1 MSDSLQQLATK
12 LSYRF
17 RDPQLLWQ
25 ALTHRS
31 SGGKNNERLEFLG
44 DALLNTVISSELFKR
59 HTEFDEGA
67 LTRLR
72 ASLVN
77 QEALAAVA
85 NDIELGES
93 LRLGPG
99 ELKSGGQRRSSILA
113 DALEALLGAVYID
126 NGFDSVRLVVL
137 HLFDNRLSNLVSS
150 EVLKDSKTQLQEALQ
165 ARILPLPVYTVETMS
180 GQAHQQVFEVSCSV
194 ESLGISARGMAGSR
208 RAAEQEAAR
217 CVLELLPDV

>member
-1 MSDSLQQLATK
+1 MSDSLQQLASK

-17 RDPQLLWQ
+17 RDPQLFWQ

-85 NDIELGES
+85 NDIDLGES

-99 ELKSGGQRRSSILA
+99 EFKSGGQRRSSILA

-126 NGFDSVRLVVL
+126 NGFDSVRHVVL

-150 EVLKDSKTQLQEALQ
+150 EVLKDCKTQLQEALQ
-165 ARILPLPVYTVETMS
+165 ARFLPLPVYTVETMS

-194 ESLGISARGMAGSR
+194 ESLGICARGTAGSR

-217 CVLELLPDV
+217 CVLELFPDV